1 MKATTASMLFLGICL
16 TLAALL
22 VTDVISIMVSS
33 VVFALALVI
42 LGGASRGF
50 RKHS

>member
-1 MKATTASMLFLGICL
+1 MLFLGVCL

-22 VTDVISIMVSS
+22 VMDVITPIISGA
-33 VVFALALVI
+33 VFAVALVI